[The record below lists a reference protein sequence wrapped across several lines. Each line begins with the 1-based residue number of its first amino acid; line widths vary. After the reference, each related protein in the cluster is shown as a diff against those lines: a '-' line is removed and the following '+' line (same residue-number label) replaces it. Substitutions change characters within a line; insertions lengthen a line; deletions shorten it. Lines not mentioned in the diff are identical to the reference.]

1 MQQVERGWDERFNGE
16 IFWNVYA
23 GDDLIADMRG
33 AGFAAGEVAETRIE
47 KVSGAG
53 GWYLL
58 SGEKPA

>member
-1 MQQVERGWDERFNGE
+1 VERGWDEKFNGE

-23 GDDLIADMRG
+23 GDDLAADMRA
-33 AGFAAGEVAETRIE
+33 AGFTADQVSETRIE
-47 KVSGAG
+47 KIAGAG